1 MSLTNIGTF
10 PGITS
15 VHSHI
20 HFVPRFYVLSSV
32 FGVYGYWG
40 FEFWVSIQFS
50 GVFGFGVKN
59 DFVWWRNKL

>member
-15 VHSHI
+15 VHI

-32 FGVYGYWG
+32 FGVYGYW
-40 FEFWVSIQFS
+40 VSIQFS
-50 GVFGFGVKN
+50 GVFGFEVQNG
-59 DFVWWRNKL
+59 FVWWRNEL